1 MNEYCKVYDLQGP
14 ITQQDLDWMYT
25 SGIDIYIE
33 NPYEDGDSGWC
44 DATTGQQIITASHK
58 FSAIVKT
65 DEQDTWLKLYWE
77 DRATHRVSIHSTT
90 YKYEDVN

>member
-1 MNEYCKVYDLQGP
+1 MNEHCKVYDLQGP

-58 FSAIVKT
+58 FSAMVKT